1 MGTKLGLPFLG
12 TSLGLVEVIEL
23 KADQQKGL
31 LPTSSMQYSS
41 MVNWNRQPLWS
52 KYGNNTTQDRIAT
65 AKHRSLSTLYPNKI
79 NRKR

>member
-23 KADQQKGL
+23 KADQQRGL

-41 MVNWNRQPLWS
+41 MVN
-52 KYGNNTTQDRIAT
+52 
-65 AKHRSLSTLYPNKI
+65 
-79 NRKR
+79 